1 MYFDFREKIWI
12 AADQSGIGI
21 CSIKIPVLCEQENS
35 NSGSVRPKILH
46 AGRSWWNV
54 AAD

>member
-12 AADQSGIGI
+12 AADQSGIDI
-21 CSIKIPVLCEQENS
+21 CSFKISDLCEQENS
-35 NSGSVRPKILH
+35 NSISVRPKILRFGY
-46 AGRSWWNV
+46 AWWNV